1 MTTPA
6 DLLAAMTHAS
16 RDLQARIDE
25 HPGLVERECDAER
38 LASLSEATAYLASSG
53 TVAERQAHVVKACA
67 DERYRANLAKGL
79 TNSNKLAINA
89 AMSRLSALQSQAS
102 AMREEMRLA
111 RVGTDGP

>member
-6 DLLAAMTHAS
+6 DLLGAMTAAS
-16 RDLQARIDE
+16 RDLQKHIDD

-38 LASLSEATAYLASSG
+38 LASLSEATAYLASTG
-53 TVAERQAHVVKACA
+53 TVAERQAHVTKACA

-79 TNSNKLAINA
+79 TNSNKLAIQSCMA
-89 AMSRLSALQSQAS
+89 RLSALQSQAS

-111 RVGTDGP
+111 RLGDGP